1 MSETTSFPDREA
13 GFSLKSFDPDG
24 VAVVFGSSGGI
35 GSTFLSVLTE
45 CAHFKT
51 VIGFSRQSAIQID
64 LADEPSLER
73 AAKFAAAAGDIRL
86 VIDATGFL
94 HDTDQGPEKSWREL
108 NAQRLAHSFA
118 INAIGPSL
126 LIKHLLPRLP
136 RLGKSVFA
144 SLSARVGSIGDNRL
158 GGWYAYRASKAA
170 LNQIVR
176 TASIELAR
184 RAPDAICVALHP
196 GTVDTPL
203 SAPFAKSGLNLHTP
217 TLAAAHLL
225 TVLNDLNKDDSGGF
239 FDWRGA
245 PVPW

>member
-1 MSETTSFPDREA
+1 MSETTSRSDEEA
-13 GFSLKSFDPDG
+13 GFNLKSFDPDG
-24 VAVVFGSSGGI
+24 IAVVFGSSGGI
-35 GSTFLSVLTE
+35 GSAFLSLLTE
-45 CAHFKT
+45 CAHFKA
-51 VIGFSRQSAIQID
+51 VIGYSRQSAIRID
-64 LADEPSLER
+64 LADESSLER
-73 AAKFAAAAGDIRL
+73 AAESAAAVGDIRL

-94 HDTDQGPEKSWREL
+94 HDTDQSPEKTWREL
-108 NAQRLAHSFA
+108 DAQKLANVFA
-118 INAIGPSL
+118 INAIGPAL

-136 RLGKSVFA
+136 RPGKSAFA
-144 SLSARVGSIGDNRL
+144 SLSARVGSVGDNRL

-217 TLAAAHLL
+217 ALAAAHLL
-225 TVLNDLNKDDSGGF
+225 TVLDNLNKGDSGGF